1 MAQFSHSDAERLAP
15 PAIADPVTARVAGGV
30 LIVAAMLTVV
40 AMAHHPAGHQ
50 PDGAGPGMT
59 LSGFIHATMIGLLA
73 ANLWGLTVFAA
84 RQSPGGW
91 MLAGILAYPWGAPAT
106 GRCRRAPGTLCSGLN
121 HATSMPHGPRG
132 TGSLDGAGGHRRQ

>member
-1 MAQFSHSDAERLAP
+1 MAQFSRSDAEHLAP
-15 PAIADPVTARVAGGV
+15 PSIADPVTARVAGGV

-91 MLAGILAYPWGAPAT
+91 MLAGILAYPWG
-106 GRCRRAPGTLCSGLN
+106 RRRQA
-121 HATSMPHGPRG
+121 
-132 TGSLDGAGGHRRQ
+132 GAGEPRARYARV